1 LALTGVYFALRIQLR
16 AQLGK
21 TGYDAYVAMPH
32 WLLALRDMAMYPSMP
47 HTSPQ
52 EFFTM
57 YLVIV

>member
-1 LALTGVYFALRIQLR
+1 M
-16 AQLGK
+16 
-21 TGYDAYVAMPH
+21 AMPH